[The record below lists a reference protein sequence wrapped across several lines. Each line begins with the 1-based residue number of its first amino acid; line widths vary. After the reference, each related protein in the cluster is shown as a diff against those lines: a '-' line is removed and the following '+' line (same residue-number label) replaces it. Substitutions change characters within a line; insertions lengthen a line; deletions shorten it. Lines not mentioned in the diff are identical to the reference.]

1 MRHSTAIYGFQTA
14 AVEQPTDTDD
24 AQLLEE
30 PSKNVRLVH
39 PDSQKSP
46 TDRIGVSPAQSNTVK
61 LTQLHNQ

>member
-30 PSKNVRLVH
+30 PSKDVSLVH
-39 PDSQKSP
+39 PDSQ
-46 TDRIGVSPAQSNTVK
+46 
-61 LTQLHNQ
+61 